1 MKVAL
6 TKLKNNPKNPRVI
19 RDEKFNKLK
28 QSIED
33 FPDMLEK
40 RPLVVFTDKDGKFV
54 VLGGN
59 MRLKAAKEL
68 GIKELPVIVADEWT
82 EEQKAQF
89 LIKDNVNFGEWN
101 HEELANEWDVI
112 QLQEWGLDLPV
123 NVDVETLDAEDDE
136 YEMPNEIHTDIVVGD
151 LFEIG
156 EHRLLCGDS
165 TDSDAVAKLMN
176 GEKADSCIT
185 SPPYN
190 QGNHAGDLF
199 SHGKRKESLYQND
212 FDNKSKE
219 EYFQFC
225 IDILNNINLVL
236 AEKHSIVWNVS
247 YNAKSRDDYG
257 VILFS
262 NLNPFSIHETIV
274 WNKGGSINLPQIGIY
289 SRKCELVFVMSNY
302 DEYLTSQNYGDC
314 RWNYWETKKINQLEN
329 HKATFSIEFA
339 ERAIQELTLPS
350 NLIFEPFCGS
360 GTTMV
365 AAHQLNR
372 KCYGMELDPKY
383 CQVIIDRMTKL
394 DSTLQIKRNGKP
406 YKIAS

>member
-28 QSIED
+28 KSIED

-101 HEELANEWDVI
+101 HEELANEWDAI

-123 NVDVETLDAEDDE
+123 NIDVETLDAEDDE

-176 GEKADSCIT
+176 GEKADIVFT

-190 QGNHAGDLF
+190 ANTRAGQGDIFNKKK
-199 SHGKRKESLYQND
+199 SVKLYQKGYSDNLDSIEYID
-212 FDNKSKE
+212 FVVSVLDNC
-219 EYFQFC
+219 FLFTDGF
-225 IDILNNINLVL
+225 IF
-236 AEKHSIVWNVS
+236 WNVS
-247 YNAKSRDDYG
+247 YNSNSRFEY
-257 VILFS
+257 I
-262 NLNPFSIHETIV
+262 
-274 WNKGGSINLPQIGIY
+274 KQIQNHI
-289 SRKCELVFVMSNY
+289 
-302 DEYLTSQNYGDC
+302 EYLIEQICWKKSSTIPFKGSFMRDWEPIYVFSTSGGTLGLDRVESNF
-314 RWNYWETKKINQLEN
+314 WEISNTNSQHEN
-329 HKATFSIEFA
+329 HKACFPVDLPAKALSILQG
-339 ERAIQELTLPS
+339 RSLVL
-350 NLIFEPFCGS
+350 EPFCGS

-365 AAHQLNR
+365 ASHQLNR
-372 KCYGMELDPKY
+372 KCYGIELDPKY
-383 CQVIIDRMTKL
+383 CQVIIDRMMKL

-406 YKIAS
+406 YKMAS

>member
-28 QSIED
+28 KSIED

-40 RPLVVFTDKDGKFV
+40 RPLVVFTDKDGKYV

-68 GIKELPVIVADEWT
+68 GIKELPVILADEWT

-101 HEELANEWDVI
+101 HEELANEWDAI

-123 NVDVETLDAEDDE
+123 NIDVETLDAEDDE

-176 GEKADSCIT
+176 GEKADVVFT
-185 SPPYN
+185 DPPYDIEDN
-190 QGNHAGDLF
+190 EYASNIFLF
-199 SHGKRKESLYQND
+199 TE
-212 FDNKSKE
+212 
-219 EYFQFC
+219 
-225 IDILNNINLVL
+225 
-236 AEKHSIVWNVS
+236 
-247 YNAKSRDDYG
+247 NA
-257 VILFS
+257 
-262 NLNPFSIHETIV
+262 H
-274 WNKGGSINLPQIGIY
+274 
-289 SRKCELVFVMSNY
+289 VFVMH
-302 DEYLTSQNYGDC
+302 DDRGIVDYLRKS
-314 RWNYWETKKINQLEN
+314 QLEFKQFFVAN
-329 HKATFSIEFA
+329 FQFSSPRGNDPYLMHILISHEVNGNASKHQNLHDGMSSILKLEYRHRLKDERTEHKHQKPIEFIA
-339 ERAIQELTLPS
+339 KFLNHYSHEKSICLDL
-350 NLIFEPFCGS
+350 FFGS
-360 GTTMV
+360 GSTMV
-365 AAHQLNR
+365 ASHQLNR

-383 CQVIIDRMTKL
+383 CQVIIDRMMKL

-406 YKIAS
+406 YKMAS